1 MPEQGFP
8 YMAPMMIPRGMMPGY
23 PRMPMPH
30 MGMMAPISFPAQISV
45 ASSSQPE
52 MSLPTDKEAL
62 GEILYP
68 MINRI
73 DPENAP
79 KITGM
84 LLEMEVEV
92 LHNILKNPSQ
102 IEGWVMKGK
111 EVLNSS
117 EAG

>member
-1 MPEQGFP
+1 MP
-8 YMAPMMIPRGMMPGY
+8 PMMAPRGMMSGY
-23 PRMPMPH
+23 TRMPMPH
-30 MGMMAPISFPAQISV
+30 MGMMPPIAYPAQIPF

-52 MSLPTDKEAL
+52 MFLPTDKQSL

-68 MINRI
+68 MIKRI

-102 IEGWVMKGK
+102 IEGWVLKGK

-117 EAG
+117 EDGYS